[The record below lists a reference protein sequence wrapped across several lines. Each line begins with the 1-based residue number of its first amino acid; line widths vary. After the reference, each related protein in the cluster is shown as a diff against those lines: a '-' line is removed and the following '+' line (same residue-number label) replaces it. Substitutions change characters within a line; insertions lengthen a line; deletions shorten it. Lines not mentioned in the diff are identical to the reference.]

1 MERCLGWMIVAA
13 LLAGLTACSVAGEKD
28 LHRTNEGGRHETA
41 HRQTTGAPARQEEPT
56 ASEETAAGAD
66 APASWD
72 DVALGDSLAVG
83 VGARRGYVDRY
94 AAYIES
100 DTGAHVKVINLG
112 ESGQLSSELLYAV
125 RNDESMRRALGA
137 AEVVKF
143 SFCMGVA
150 YTWRCRPR
158 PGEDEEWAVVRC
170 GQCPGGSYSDSHDD

>member
-1 MERCLGWMIVAA
+1 M
-13 LLAGLTACSVAGEKD
+13 
-28 LHRTNEGGRHETA
+28 
-41 HRQTTGAPARQEEPT
+41 
-56 ASEETAAGAD
+56 
-66 APASWD
+66 
-72 DVALGDSLAVG
+72 ALGDSLAVG

-158 PGEDEEWAVVRC
+158 PGDDEEWAVVRC
-170 GQCPGGSYSDSHDD
+170 GQCPGGS